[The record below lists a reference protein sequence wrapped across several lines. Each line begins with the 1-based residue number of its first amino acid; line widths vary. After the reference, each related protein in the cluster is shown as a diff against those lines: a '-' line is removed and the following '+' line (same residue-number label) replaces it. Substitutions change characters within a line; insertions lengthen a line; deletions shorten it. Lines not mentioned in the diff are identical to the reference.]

1 MRRKISDEERIIYD
15 WNTLGADITPLR
27 RNVEFNDETLRD
39 GLQSPSVVDPSIED
53 KKHILH
59 LMDALGIHSAD
70 IGMPCAGPRTKEA
83 VSELAKEI
91 RDARLRLKPNCAAR
105 TVIGDIVPIVEISQS
120 VGIPIEACTF
130 LGSSPIRQY
139 VEGWSVDDLKKLTEK
154 AVGYA
159 VKEGLPVMF
168 VTEDTTRA
176 KPKDLQELYLTAI
189 RAGANRICLADTVGH
204 ATPTGVTNLVRFIV
218 EMLREHELTGIK
230 IDWHGHRDRGLS
242 VLNSLSAIEA
252 GAHRVHGTAFG
263 IGERC
268 GNTPLDVLM
277 VNCKLMGYIQNDLTK
292 LYEYC
297 QFISRS
303 VHVPISPN
311 YMVVGRD
318 AFRTATG
325 VHAAAVIKA
334 EEKGHAWLADRIYSG
349 VPASLVGREQIIEI
363 GPMSGESGV
372 IYWLK
377 RHNLQPRKKLIEAV
391 FSEAKKSQRILTDE
405 EVMAIIEREV
415 GERQKETRSD
425 SGGKPPRTRQARFH
439 IR

>member
-39 GLQSPSVVDPSIED
+39 GLQSPSVVDPSIGD

-83 VSELAKEI
+83 VCELAKEI
-91 RDARLRLKPNCAAR
+91 RDARLQLKPNCAAR
-105 TVIGDIVPIVEISQS
+105 TVIGDITPIVEVSQA
-120 VGIPIEACTF
+120 VGIPIEVATF

-159 VKEGLPVMF
+159 VKEGLPTMF

-176 KPKDLQELYLTAI
+176 KPKDLQEIYLTAI
-189 RAGANRICLADTVGH
+189 RAGAHRICLADTVGH
-204 ATPTGVTNLVRFIV
+204 ATPAGVSNLVRFIV
-218 EMLREHELTGIK
+218 EMLREHGFTGIK

-303 VHVPISPN
+303 VHIPISPN
-311 YMVVGRD
+311 YMIVGRD

-334 EEKGHAWLADRIYSG
+334 QEKGHSWLADRIYSG
-349 VPASLVGREQIIEI
+349 VPASLVGREQIIDI
-363 GPMSGESGV
+363 GPMSGESNV

-377 RHNLQPRKKLIEAV
+377 RHNLEPRKKLVEAV
-391 FSEAKKSQRILTDE
+391 FAQAKKSQRVLTDE
-405 EVMAIIEREV
+405 EVMAIVGRETKATV
-415 GERQKETRSD
+415 EETRTGPSP
-425 SGGKPPRTRQARFH
+425 KPARA
-439 IR
+439 RRAGLNL